1 MADNNKKKI
10 SHQTSNEMERGTI
23 NPSAPTTGTEG
34 WANHAESEASSNSPE
49 ASSVNARGAGDP
61 RYNTYPGTETSN
73 NPAARNASD
82 KPPGEDRERA
92 LEDNPNFRGGKSFR
106 CADVG
111 VENCNWSVTG
121 THEDEIVGNARNHA
135 RDHHG
140 ISESD
145 FDSKMS
151 DRVRGAIRDRD
162 KAA

>member
-1 MADNNKKKI
+1 MADNQKKT
-10 SHQTSNEMERGTI
+10 SQQPSNESERGTI
-23 NPSAPTTGTEG
+23 NPSAPTAGTEG
-34 WANHAESEASSNSPE
+34 VVNRAESKSGGNSRE

-61 RYNTYPGTETSN
+61 RYDTYPGNESSN
-73 NPAARNASD
+73 NPAAKNASD

-92 LEDNPNFRGGKSFR
+92 LEDNPNFRGGGKSFR

-121 THEDEIVGNARNHA
+121 THEDEILGNARNHA
-135 RDHHG
+135 RDQHG

-145 FDSKMS
+145 FDSKMR